1 MAQGASMYKLIRPEM
16 TEKNVIKIKGGR

>member
-1 MAQGASMYKLIRPEM
+1 MYKLIRPEM